1 MGEKAVYRWMRT
13 AFWREM
19 PKKAV
24 RWEDEG
30 EMYREMRGAK
40 GSLKLRTGGPPSRR
54 GFVS

>member
-30 EMYREMRGAK
+30 EMYREMRGEPKA
-40 GSLKLRTGGPPSRR
+40 P
-54 GFVS
+54 